1 MLGAKVIKFS
11 IDIKMVPYVKD
22 ISLDILIL
30 DISLKVYTFPSD
42 IVTDDHLQCIY
53 RIHFLPFNDAF
64 TRFCQ

>member
-1 MLGAKVIKFS
+1 
-11 IDIKMVPYVKD
+11 MVPYVKD
-22 ISLDILIL
+22 ISLDMLIL
-30 DISLKVYTFPSD
+30 DISLEVYTFPSD